1 MPRRSTCRW
10 FAAIAAALLLSACQ
24 PDAPGAGPPAD
35 ADPARPDAGNEYTPG
50 DVEAPAW
57 LNPLSGDLAEVDLQ
71 TPGSLGVYVRHLGD
85 GAGSL
90 DMGDDEAWYLGA
102 TVRVAVAIAVLE
114 QVDAGNLG
122 LDETIALREADLVDG
137 PGTLRSRPPGEESTI
152 AALLEK
158 SLRDGDTV
166 ATDMLIRRVGEVD
179 LNRRVREWIG
189 RGFGQVTTH
198 LQERYAAYG
207 GLHPGVAKLTN
218 TDMIRVQEAG
228 EGEARLDQLAALLDV
243 ERDDLAHASLEGVFE
258 EFHATGSNAWPLEM
272 FADMLEQLVTGQLL
286 SPPKAC
292 AGCSTTCALRDRP
305 AAASKTDCQAEP
317 TLRRRPGPA
326 SSAPARPGCW
336 VPPTP
341 GRPPSSW
348 HASATSESRRMPA
361 GRCKQWAVRSAAP
374 ALPEP
379 SPAGLQSVSRRQLM
393 EPRFSRLLDS
403 ISRSKPRASR

>member
-137 PGTLRSRPPGEESTI
+137 PGTLRSRPPGEEFTI

-286 SPPKAC
+286 SPASMRRLLDHMRAARP
-292 AGCSTTCALRDRP
+292 AGGGIEDGLPSGTDF
-305 AAASKTDCQAEP
+305 AAASGTGFQRACQAGVLGAADPGQATIVVACIRDFGEP
-317 TLRRRPGPA
+317 
-326 SSAPARPGCW
+326 
-336 VPPTP
+336 
-341 GRPPSSW
+341 
-348 HASATSESRRMPA
+348 ENA
-361 GRCKQWAVRSAAP
+361 GRALQAVGR
-374 ALPEP
+374 AL
-379 SPAGLQSVSRRQLM
+379 SRAGL
-393 EPRFSRLLDS
+393 
-403 ISRSKPRASR
+403 A